1 MTNVMFQWFYMP
13 EEVYSTDGTGGQ
25 GPGPQGPG
33 TRAVDAINSCIFS
46 SWVSATNFEI
56 STSKVFDTSFTS
68 SYNEVVL
75 GHKNIVSCEVFTFTV
90 LFQW

>member
-13 EEVYSTDGTGGQ
+13 EEVYSTDGTGG
-25 GPGPQGPG
+25 QGPG

-68 SYNEVVL
+68 FYDEVVL
-75 GHKNIVSCEVFTFTV
+75 GHKKIVSCKVFTFTV